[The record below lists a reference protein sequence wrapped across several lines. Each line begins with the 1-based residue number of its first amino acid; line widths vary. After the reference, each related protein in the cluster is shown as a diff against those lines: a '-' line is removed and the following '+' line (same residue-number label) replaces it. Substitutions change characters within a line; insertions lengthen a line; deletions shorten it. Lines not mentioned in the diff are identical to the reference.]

1 MQKEIRKPVK
11 PVEPGKGI
19 MYGNCKV
26 QKQQVDSCP
35 PFQSILLGL
44 QIPTYKLSKFLAPI
58 LNLLTKNECIIKN
71 SFHFSEKISEQ
82 DPTFTKDVDS
92 LFTSI
97 PLDDTFVT
105 CVNQLFENIDT
116 DEGFPNSELKQV
128 LCLDKSL
135 ISYFTKYFTNKLM
148 M

>member
-1 MQKEIRKPVK
+1 M
-11 PVEPGKGI
+11 
-19 MYGNCKV
+19 
-26 QKQQVDSCP
+26 
-35 PFQSILLGL
+35 GL

-58 LNLLTKNECIIKN
+58 LNLLTKNECIVKN

-128 LCLDKSL
+128 LRLDKSL